1 VIKSRRV
8 PDRSEAVLRYVL
20 ERRAAAHPERPFLR
34 FPDGSMTT
42 YGEFCVSVQRL
53 AAGLA
58 SVGVKQGDNVNVWLP
73 NTVDIVRA
81 WFAINWLGAVYVP
94 INTAYQGSILS
105 HVLMNGSATVLLA
118 NSALLDRLREIDRGS
133 IRTAVVA
140 GLLASPIEGLN
151 QIPLAALDLDPSEV
165 PPLTKP
171 IEPWDPQSIIHT
183 SGTTGRSKGVVSSY
197 AHVWHTSGPLSYPM
211 LDENDCVLCFLPFF
225 QIGGM
230 LPVSAM
236 LNRGGAVGLGGD
248 FTTDRFWPIVN
259 ATQATY
265 TILLTVMS
273 GFLTKLPPSDADRN
287 HTLRN
292 VTMIPLPGDSQ
303 EFARR
308 FGIDVWTLF
317 NMTELNTP
325 IVSDRNPAVPGT
337 CGKAR
342 PGNELRIV
350 DEHDRDVAP
359 GEIGELIVRSDAPWA
374 LNSGYFSNA
383 DATANAWRNGWFH
396 TGDAFRTDEDGNFYF
411 VVRIKDAI
419 RQRGENISSFE
430 VEEGI
435 PAHPVVSESAAVA
448 VPNELAEDDFP
459 AAEHRRDRLLAQ
471 RARERLKRGPH
482 SAASLAEELNL
493 STRTLYRRLHA
504 EGTSLQ
510 ALKDE
515 ARRDKAIELLRRT
528 DKSIK
533 QIAQAVGFQ
542 SEKSFAR
549 AFQSWT
555 GSAPT
560 SYRSDEHSK
569 NPLGVVDRLERR

>member
-1 VIKSRRV
+1 MIKSRRV
-8 PDRSEAVLRYVL
+8 PDRSEAVLRCVL

-34 FPDGSMTT
+34 FPDGSITT
-42 YGEFCVSVQRL
+42 YGEFCMSVQGL

-58 SVGVKQGDNVNVWLP
+58 SIGVKQGDNVNVWMP
-73 NTVDIVRA
+73 NTVDVVRA

-94 INTAYQGSILS
+94 INTAYRGSILS
-105 HVLMNGSATVLLA
+105 HVLMNGSATVLLT
-118 NSALLDRLREIDRGS
+118 NSVLLDRLREIDRGS
-133 IRTAVVA
+133 IRTVVVA
-140 GLLASPIEGLN
+140 GLPASPIKGIN

-165 PPLTKP
+165 PPLTRP

-197 AHVWHTSGPLSYPM
+197 AHIWHMSGPLSYPM
-211 LDENDCVLCFLPFF
+211 LNENDSALCFLPFF
-225 QIGGM
+225 HIGGT
-230 LPVSAM
+230 LLVSAM

-248 FTTDRFWPIVN
+248 FTTDRFWPIVH
-259 ATQATY
+259 ATKATY
-265 TILLTVMS
+265 TIMLGAMS
-273 GFLTKLPPSDADRN
+273 SFLAKPPPTDADRN

-292 VTMIPLPGDSQ
+292 VTMIPLPGDSR
-303 EFARR
+303 EFAQR
-308 FGIDVWTLF
+308 FGVDVWTLF
-317 NMTELNTP
+317 NMTEVNTP

-342 PGNELRIV
+342 PGNELLIV

-359 GEIGELIVRSDAPWA
+359 GEIGELIIRSDAPWA
-374 LNSGYFSNA
+374 LNSGYFKNP
-383 DATANAWRNGWFH
+383 DATAHAWRNGWFH
-396 TGDAFRTDEDGNFYF
+396 TGDAFRTDENGNFFF
-411 VVRIKDAI
+411 VDRIKNVIPRRD
-419 RQRGENISSFE
+419 ENISSFE
-430 VEEGI
+430 VQAGI
-435 PAHPVVSESAAVA
+435 LAHPVVSESVVVAA
-448 VPNELAEDDFP
+448 PNELAEDNVL
-459 AAEHRRDRLLAQ
+459 AAEYRRDRLLAQ
-471 RARERLKRGPH
+471 RARECLKRGHH

-493 STRTLYRRLHA
+493 SMRTLYRRLRE

-515 ARRDKAIELLRRT
+515 ARRDKAIDLLRRT
-528 DKSIK
+528 EKSIK

-560 SYRSDEHSK
+560 SYRSDENSK
-569 NPLGVVDRLERR
+569 NPPGLVDRPERR